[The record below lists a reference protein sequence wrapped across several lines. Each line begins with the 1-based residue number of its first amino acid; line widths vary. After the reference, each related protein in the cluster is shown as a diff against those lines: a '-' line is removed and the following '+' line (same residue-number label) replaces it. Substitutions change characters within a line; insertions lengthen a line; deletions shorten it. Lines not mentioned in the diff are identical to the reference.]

1 MIQANINPPLTNVQM
16 ELLKVFATQVSDAD
30 LLELKKMIAK
40 FLLEKARNRADQ
52 IWEARGYDKG
62 TVEQWLNED

>member
-52 IWEARGYDKG
+52 IWEERGYDEG